1 MCIPKGEKIML
12 LVQKRFHVFNPVD
25 GGTQQLYN
33 MLWDYDLSPMA
44 KSVLLPPPQI
54 GMLAGRMGVPGFGG
68 TSTTENPL
76 GWDRDDLNPDVHEEG
91 VELKRTTLWLMDDLA
106 FLCKKYN
113 IYGQY
118 HSKEVIDLS
127 KYPEEKWPIYEKTA
141 RDFYF
146 KVFEPKD
153 IPDDPDEPVSSDSDL
168 DSSDDD
174 FDPDSTETE
183 MLDSTTDFKED
194 EKEMKRIISFFAKM
208 PKVTKLV

>member
-1 MCIPKGEKIML
+1 M
-12 LVQKRFHVFNPVD
+12 FNPID

-33 MLWDYDLSPMA
+33 MLWDYDLSPLA
-44 KSVLLPPPQI
+44 KSVLLPPPPMG
-54 GMLAGRMGVPGFGG
+54 GMMVGRMGVFGFGG
-68 TSTTENPL
+68 TSSTENPL
-76 GWDRDDLNPDVHEEG
+76 GWDRGDLNPDVPEEG
-91 VELKRTTLWLMDDLA
+91 VELKRTTCWLMDDLA

-118 HSKEVIDLS
+118 HSKEIIDLS

-174 FDPDSTETE
+174 FDPISTETDL
-183 MLDSTTDFKED
+183 LDSTTDFKED
-194 EKEMKRIISFFAKM
+194 E
-208 PKVTKLV
+208 